1 MSDTYRVNLYLQL
14 GVNPDPETDTLLG
27 EDLTFPSDQFDI
39 IIASLPEGR
48 HTIYSVAWDLAG
60 NQSNIDDK
68 DIGSLPNPMKVS
80 GLVDWTLGE
89 LHQTQIGIFS
99 S

>member
-1 MSDTYRVNLYLQL
+1 MSDTYKVKLYLQV
-14 GVNPDPETDTLLG
+14 GINPDPGTDTLIG

-48 HTIYSVAWDLAG
+48 HTIYSVAYDLAG

-68 DIGSLPNPMKVS
+68 DIGSLPNPMRVS
-80 GLVDWTLGE
+80 SLVDWKVGE
-89 LHQTQIGIFS
+89 LHLMQIGNFS

>member
-14 GVNPDPETDTLLG
+14 GINPDPETDTLLG
-27 EDLTFPSDQFDI
+27 TDLSFPSLQYDI

-48 HTIYSVAWDLAG
+48 HTIYSVAYDLAG

-80 GLVDWTLGE
+80 GLVDWQLGE
-89 LHQTQIGIFS
+89 LHQMQIGVFS

>member
-1 MSDTYRVNLYLQL
+1 MSDTYRVKLFLQL

-27 EDLTFPSDQFDI
+27 TDLSFPSDQFDI

-60 NQSNIDDK
+60 NRSNIDDK
-68 DIGSLPNPMKVS
+68 DINIVPDPMKVS

-89 LHQTQIGIFS
+89 MHQPQIGIFNS
-99 S
+99 